1 MARPA
6 RFFLAV
12 LLPLAAALAAHAQT
26 LPELFQKAKAQVK
39 GEAWQDAVKTLD
51 ALDAEAAKPGNES
64 ARQQL
69 AGPTA
74 FYRGVCEANLDHAE
88 KAQASFAAFLRLQ
101 PAATMD
107 PSMYSKKAIAAFRA
121 AQKSAAPQPEP
132 ENKSS
137 MFATFQ
143 EFRPP
148 PNAGEQ
154 INDSWD
160 DGPIS
165 WIMTVEE
172 KRSWNLLTTGA
183 EQQEF
188 VEKFWEVR
196 NPRPGNPDNP
206 YRTSFER
213 RVAFADAHFVQAE
226 GTRGSMTDRGRV
238 FVLLGPPSYVG
249 RRPIRGGEDTSD
261 PVGTRS
267 QSTYS
272 DSGGGLFVGIP
283 NGPRLLSPDAANNWR
298 EIWHYRRELLPKNIG
313 YQQVDVEFI
322 TRQGYGVN
330 VLQRDQNTLATLG
343 AAKAAAAGQA
353 QEK

>member
-1 MARPA
+1 MTRPA
-6 RFFLAV
+6 RFFLAA

-69 AGPTA
+69 AGATA
-74 FYRGVCEANLDHAE
+74 FYRGVCEANLDQAE

-121 AQKSAAPQPEP
+121 AQKTAAPQPEP

-137 MFATFQ
+137 MFTAFQ
-143 EFRPP
+143 EFRLP

-154 INDSWD
+154 VNHSWD

-165 WIMTVEE
+165 WILTVEE
-172 KRSWNLLTTGA
+172 KRSWDLLTAGA

-188 VEKFWEVR
+188 VEKFWEAR

-206 YRTSFER
+206 YRTAFER
-213 RVAFADAHFVQAE
+213 RVAFADTHFVQAE

-261 PVGTRS
+261 PVGNRAQT
-267 QSTYS
+267 TYS
-272 DSGGGLFVGIP
+272 AGDGGLFAGIP
-283 NGPRLLSPDAANNWR
+283 NGPRLQSPDAANNWR

-313 YQQVDVEFI
+313 YQQVDLEFI

-343 AAKAAAAGQA
+343 AAKAAAAGQPR
-353 QEK
+353 EE